1 MGFAAKKSGSRRINV
16 RCKAERLSWQFPNRQ
31 IGWNRFMKNKAAF
44 WQVLL
49 PLLAVLIWFM
59 GSSSSYARQEDIHQ
73 ASQPGGLQSY
83 LSAKATSTI
92 SHSITPTPLPAIYGV
107 EQTHPAMIAGASVL
121 VLIIV
126 VGVLAFSRHKA

>member
-1 MGFAAKKSGSRRINV
+1 
-16 RCKAERLSWQFPNRQ
+16 
-31 IGWNRFMKNKAAF
+31 MKNKAIF

-49 PLLAVLIWFM
+49 PLFAALIWFM
-59 GSSSSYARQEDIHQ
+59 GSSSSYARQEDIHH
-73 ASQPGGLQSY
+73 AQPGGLQSY

-92 SHSITPTPLPAIYGV
+92 SHSLTPTPLPAIYGV

-121 VLIIV
+121 VLIII